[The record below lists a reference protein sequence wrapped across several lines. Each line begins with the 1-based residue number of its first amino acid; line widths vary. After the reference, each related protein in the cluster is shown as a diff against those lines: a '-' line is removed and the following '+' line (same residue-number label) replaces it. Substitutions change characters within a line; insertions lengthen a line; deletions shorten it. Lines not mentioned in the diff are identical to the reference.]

1 MMADE
6 YYDGA
11 YTGEEID
18 AAVAAAFAAA
28 PQSTT
33 YNKAEVDSALSGKA
47 DASHTHTRSQIT
59 DLGAAA
65 AKGFDAAPTSGN
77 TNNAVSSD
85 GVYQALQAMAK
96 TATVVHEHTAAGD
109 YEEAFIINIPP
120 GKTMQIMAGCAWSN
134 SQCTGVKI
142 LYGGNKIIA
151 VNEPSTSQS
160 VVCASGCKRNGGSGQ
175 MAVSVLVRYAGATA
189 NEVYIVYTIV

>member
-1 MMADE
+1 MAFNLSVTAQE
-6 YYDGA
+6 LNN
-11 YTGEEID
+11 
-18 AAVAAAFAAA
+18 AVTKANAAA

-33 YNKAEVDSALSGKA
+33 YTKSEVDTSLAGKA

-65 AKGFDAAPTSGN
+65 TKGFDASPTSGN

-85 GVYQALQAMAK
+85 GVYQAMAK
-96 TATVVHEHTAAGD
+96 TDTVVHEHTSAGD
-109 YEEAFIINIPP
+109 YEEVFTINIPP
-120 GKTMQIMAGCAWSN
+120 GKTMQIMAGGSWSN

-142 LYGGNKIIA
+142 LYGGNKTIA
-151 VNEPSTSQS
+151 VNEPSTSQA